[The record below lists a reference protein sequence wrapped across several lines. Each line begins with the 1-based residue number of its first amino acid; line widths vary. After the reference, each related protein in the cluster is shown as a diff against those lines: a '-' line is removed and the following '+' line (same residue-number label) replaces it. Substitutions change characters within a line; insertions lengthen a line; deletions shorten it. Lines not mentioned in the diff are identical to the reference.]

1 MKKFT
6 LLQSA
11 FALIAAFMLALP
23 ARAQVASA
31 ADLFGT
37 YKFTADVN
45 VTDAGQA
52 LKDHF
57 KSECEVVIT
66 KCSQNTYDGEIQG
79 LAGAANAQKIYS
91 VDTKKNVII
100 IRNPNTPAPWNGDL
114 YMANAEG
121 DDPFAQDNRYSDIE
135 YPFDPATKT
144 ITLPDFTLVKRKDGI
159 VTIAAS
165 FTNVKMTF
173 VQSESIE
180 VTDLSGDWHFTAG
193 KGTYDVMEG
202 STLPTEWDM
211 TLTATDDTKKAYN
224 ISLTLGDFAPLALT
238 ATFDGVTLNIPI
250 KDTYFDVEN
259 KIGLVYYGGNQGNIS
274 FNLTNDENSLTLT
287 SGMYIAQDSISP
299 EVKGG
304 ILQYYIAGS
313 AKRQGGETEKVTWEG
328 TYKIKAG
335 SIMKQLTEFDY
346 PEEFDMVVTYNADY
360 DIYLVTEFFGCDVTA
375 LNYGGISFKPSTD
388 DPNKAEIST
397 NPAYLKTITAGTSY
411 LTLKD
416 LNLSTASN
424 IVITRLEDGTYTLS
438 DFTITNLIMDA
449 SNTPTHNF
457 AAYYQTVTATK
468 EETVKPEPFS
478 WAGTFTVK
486 GNVTSYDGNTY
497 PESFEMEVTYNA
509 DYDMYLVTKFFGND
523 VTALNYGGILLT
535 PSTEDANKAEMNTG
549 GFIGTIEA
557 GKTYYKLFDMNATT
571 SPLTLT
577 VNEDGTVSISS
588 FCVSIMNYDT
598 QETKA
603 VALYSNAIAS
613 KGTVEPEPEP
623 EPFSWAGTFTV
634 KGNVT
639 SYDGNTY
646 PESFEMEVTY
656 NADYDM
662 YLVTKFFGNDVTALN
677 YGGILLTPSTE
688 DANKAEMNTGG
699 FIGTIEAG
707 KTYYK
712 LFDMNATTSPLTL
725 TVNEDGTVSI
735 SSFCVSIM
743 NYDTQETKAVALYSN
758 AIASKGTVEPEPEPE
773 PFSWAGT
780 FTVKGNVTSYDG
792 NTYPES
798 FEMEVTYNADYDM
811 YLVTKFFGND
821 VTALNY
827 GGILLTPSTEDANK
841 AEMNTGGFIGT
852 IEAGKTYYKLFDM
865 NATTSPLTLTVNE
878 DGTVSINSFC
888 VSIMDYDTQETK
900 AVALYSN
907 VTATSGS
914 SSIEDITAAPALNIW
929 SANGTIYV
937 AGEAQAIEVYD
948 MSGRTVFSGVASQVS
963 GLNKGLYLVKVK
975 NAVAKVAV
983 K

>member
-52 LKDHF
+52 LKDNF

-274 FNLTNDENSLTLT
+274 FKLANENSLTLT

-304 ILQYYIAGS
+304 TLQYYIAGS

-424 IVITRLEDGTYTLS
+424 IVITRLEDGIFKRFFCFLR
-438 DFTITNLIMDA
+438 I
-449 SNTPTHNF
+449 
-457 AAYYQTVTATK
+457 K
-468 EETVKPEPFS
+468 
-478 WAGTFTVK
+478 AG
-486 GNVTSYDGNTY
+486 
-497 PESFEMEVTYNA
+497 
-509 DYDMYLVTKFFGND
+509 
-523 VTALNYGGILLT
+523 
-535 PSTEDANKAEMNTG
+535 
-549 GFIGTIEA
+549 
-557 GKTYYKLFDMNATT
+557 
-571 SPLTLT
+571 
-577 VNEDGTVSISS
+577 
-588 FCVSIMNYDT
+588 C
-598 QETKA
+598 
-603 VALYSNAIAS
+603 
-613 KGTVEPEPEP
+613 
-623 EPFSWAGTFTV
+623 
-634 KGNVT
+634 
-639 SYDGNTY
+639 
-646 PESFEMEVTY
+646 
-656 NADYDM
+656 
-662 YLVTKFFGNDVTALN
+662 
-677 YGGILLTPSTE
+677 
-688 DANKAEMNTGG
+688 
-699 FIGTIEAG
+699 
-707 KTYYK
+707 
-712 LFDMNATTSPLTL
+712 
-725 TVNEDGTVSI
+725 
-735 SSFCVSIM
+735 
-743 NYDTQETKAVALYSN
+743 
-758 AIASKGTVEPEPEPE
+758 
-773 PFSWAGT
+773 
-780 FTVKGNVTSYDG
+780 
-792 NTYPES
+792 
-798 FEMEVTYNADYDM
+798 
-811 YLVTKFFGND
+811 
-821 VTALNY
+821 
-827 GGILLTPSTEDANK
+827 
-841 AEMNTGGFIGT
+841 
-852 IEAGKTYYKLFDM
+852 
-865 NATTSPLTLTVNE
+865 
-878 DGTVSINSFC
+878 
-888 VSIMDYDTQETK
+888 
-900 AVALYSN
+900 
-907 VTATSGS
+907 
-914 SSIEDITAAPALNIW
+914 
-929 SANGTIYV
+929 
-937 AGEAQAIEVYD
+937 
-948 MSGRTVFSGVASQVS
+948 
-963 GLNKGLYLVKVK
+963 
-975 NAVAKVAV
+975 
-983 K
+983 

>member
-45 VTDAGQA
+45 VTDAGKA

-66 KCSQNTYDGEIQG
+66 KCSQNIYDGEIQG
-79 LAGAANAQKIYS
+79 LAGATAVQKIN
-91 VDTKKNVII
+91 DIDLTANTIKIT
-100 IRNPNTPAPWNGDL
+100 NPNGNYDVWGGKV

-121 DDPFAQDNRYSDIE
+121 AYPFEQGNTYSEIL
-135 YPFDPATKT
+135 YTFDPATKT
-144 ITLPDFTLVKRKDGI
+144 ITLPDFTLVTCDHANSAA
-159 VTIAAS
+159 TIAAS
-165 FTNVKMTF
+165 FTNVKMTL

-238 ATFDGVTLNIPI
+238 ATFDGVTLNIPF
-250 KDTYFDVEN
+250 KETYFDVEN

-274 FNLTNDENSLTLT
+274 FSLANENSLTLT

-304 ILQYYIAGS
+304 TLQYYIAGS

-438 DFTITNLIMDA
+438 DFSITNLIMDA

-468 EETVKPEPFS
+468 EDTVKPEPFS

-486 GNVTSYDGNTY
+486 GDVTSYDGNSY

-577 VNEDGTVSISS
+577 VNEDGTVSISN

-634 KGNVT
+634 KGSVT

-677 YGGILLTPSTE
+677 YGGILL
-688 DANKAEMNTGG
+688 K
-699 FIGTIEAG
+699 
-707 KTYYK
+707 
-712 LFDMNATTSPLTL
+712 
-725 TVNEDGTVSI
+725 
-735 SSFCVSIM
+735 
-743 NYDTQETKAVALYSN
+743 
-758 AIASKGTVEPEPEPE
+758 
-773 PFSWAGT
+773 
-780 FTVKGNVTSYDG
+780 
-792 NTYPES
+792 
-798 FEMEVTYNADYDM
+798 
-811 YLVTKFFGND
+811 
-821 VTALNY
+821 
-827 GGILLTPSTEDANK
+827 PSTEDANK

-900 AVALYSN
+900 AVALYNN
-907 VTATSGS
+907 VTATSSS

-937 AGEAQAIEVYD
+937 AGEAQTVEVYD

>member
-52 LKDHF
+52 LKDNF

-274 FNLTNDENSLTLT
+274 FKLANENSLTLT

-304 ILQYYIAGS
+304 TLQYYIAGS

-486 GNVTSYDGNTY
+486 GDVTSYDGNSY

-623 EPFSWAGTFTV
+623 FSWAGTFTV
-634 KGNVT
+634 KGDVT
-639 SYDGNTY
+639 SYDGN
-646 PESFEMEVTY
+646 S
-656 NADYDM
+656 
-662 YLVTKFFGNDVTALN
+662 
-677 YGGILLTPSTE
+677 
-688 DANKAEMNTGG
+688 
-699 FIGTIEAG
+699 
-707 KTYYK
+707 
-712 LFDMNATTSPLTL
+712 
-725 TVNEDGTVSI
+725 
-735 SSFCVSIM
+735 
-743 NYDTQETKAVALYSN
+743 
-758 AIASKGTVEPEPEPE
+758 
-773 PFSWAGT
+773 
-780 FTVKGNVTSYDG
+780 
-792 NTYPES
+792 YPES

-907 VTATSGS
+907 VTATSSS
-914 SSIEDITAAPALNIW
+914 SSIEDITVAPALNIW
-929 SANGTIYV
+929 SANGIIYV
-937 AGEAQAIEVYD
+937 AGEAQTIEVYD

>member
-66 KCSQNTYDGEIQG
+66 KCSYNIFDGEIQG
-79 LAGAANAQKIYS
+79 LAGANAAQSINAVDVAANTIKI
-91 VDTKKNVII
+91 T
-100 IRNPNTPAPWNGDL
+100 NPNGNGLWGGDL
-114 YMANAEG
+114 YMSNPEG
-121 DDPFAQDNRYSDIE
+121 VYPFGGNYNDIL
-135 YPFDPATKT
+135 YTFDPATKT
-144 ITLPDFTLVKRKDGI
+144 ITLPDFTLVTCDHYNSAA
-159 VTIAAS
+159 TIAAS
-165 FTNVKMTF
+165 FTNVKMTL
-173 VQSESIE
+173 VQSESID
-180 VTDLSGDWHFTAG
+180 VTDLSGDWHYTAG
-193 KGTYDVMEG
+193 KGTYDTMEG

-211 TLTATDDTKKAYN
+211 TLTATDNSKKAYN

-238 ATFDGVTLNIPI
+238 ATFDGVTLTIPFNE
-250 KDTYFDVEN
+250 DYFDAEQ
-259 KIGLVYYGGNQGNIS
+259 KIGLVNMYGVARPGTIT
-274 FNLTNDENSLTLT
+274 FNMANENLLTLT
-287 SGMYIAQDSISP
+287 SGMTIAQDSISP
-299 EVKGG
+299 EVPGG
-304 ILQYYIAGS
+304 YKQWYLNGS
-313 AKRQGGETEKVTWEG
+313 AKRQGEETEKVTWEG

-388 DPNKAEIST
+388 DPDKAEIST

-438 DFTITNLIMDA
+438 DFSITNLIMDA

-486 GNVTSYDGNTY
+486 GDVTSYDGNSY

-523 VTALNYGGILLT
+523 VTALNYGGILL
-535 PSTEDANKAEMNTG
+535 K
-549 GFIGTIEA
+549 
-557 GKTYYKLFDMNATT
+557 
-571 SPLTLT
+571 
-577 VNEDGTVSISS
+577 
-588 FCVSIMNYDT
+588 
-598 QETKA
+598 
-603 VALYSNAIAS
+603 
-613 KGTVEPEPEP
+613 
-623 EPFSWAGTFTV
+623 
-634 KGNVT
+634 
-639 SYDGNTY
+639 
-646 PESFEMEVTY
+646 
-656 NADYDM
+656 
-662 YLVTKFFGNDVTALN
+662 
-677 YGGILLTPSTE
+677 
-688 DANKAEMNTGG
+688 
-699 FIGTIEAG
+699 
-707 KTYYK
+707 
-712 LFDMNATTSPLTL
+712 
-725 TVNEDGTVSI
+725 
-735 SSFCVSIM
+735 
-743 NYDTQETKAVALYSN
+743 
-758 AIASKGTVEPEPEPE
+758 
-773 PFSWAGT
+773 
-780 FTVKGNVTSYDG
+780 
-792 NTYPES
+792 
-798 FEMEVTYNADYDM
+798 
-811 YLVTKFFGND
+811 
-821 VTALNY
+821 
-827 GGILLTPSTEDANK
+827 PSTEDANK

-900 AVALYSN
+900 AVALYNN
-907 VTATSGS
+907 VTATSSS

-937 AGEAQAIEVYD
+937 AGEAQTVEVYD

>member
-66 KCSQNTYDGEIQG
+66 KCSYNIFDGEIQG
-79 LAGAANAQKIYS
+79 LAGANAAQSINAVDVAANTIKI
-91 VDTKKNVII
+91 T
-100 IRNPNTPAPWNGDL
+100 NPNGNGLWGGDL
-114 YMANAEG
+114 YMSNPEG
-121 DDPFAQDNRYSDIE
+121 VYPFGGNYNDIL
-135 YPFDPATKT
+135 YTFDPATKT
-144 ITLPDFTLVKRKDGI
+144 ITLPDFTLVTCDHYNSAA
-159 VTIAAS
+159 TIAAS
-165 FTNVKMTF
+165 FTNVKMTL
-173 VQSESIE
+173 VQSESID
-180 VTDLSGDWHFTAG
+180 VTDLSGDWHYTAG
-193 KGTYDVMEG
+193 KGTYDTMEG

-211 TLTATDDTKKAYN
+211 TLTATDNSKKAYN

-238 ATFDGVTLNIPI
+238 ATFDGVTLTIPFNE
-250 KDTYFDVEN
+250 DYFDAEQ
-259 KIGLVYYGGNQGNIS
+259 KIGLVNMYGVARPGTIT
-274 FNLTNDENSLTLT
+274 FNMANENLLTLT
-287 SGMYIAQDSISP
+287 SGMTIAQDSISP
-299 EVKGG
+299 EVPGG
-304 ILQYYIAGS
+304 YKQWYLNGS
-313 AKRQGGETEKVTWEG
+313 AKRQGEETEKVTWEG

-388 DPNKAEIST
+388 DPDKAEIST

-438 DFTITNLIMDA
+438 DFSITNLIMDA

-486 GNVTSYDGNTY
+486 GDVTSYDGNSY

-523 VTALNYGGILLT
+523 VTALNYGGILLKPST
-535 PSTEDANKAEMNTG
+535 EDANKAEMNTGGFIGTIEAGKTYYKLFDMNATTSPLTLTVNEDGTVSISSFCVSIMNYDTQETKAVALYSNAIASKGTVEPEPEPFSWAGTFTVKGDVTSYDGNSYPESFEMEVTYNADYDMYLVTKFFGNDVTALNYGGILLKPSTEDANKAEMNTG

-634 KGNVT
+634 KGSVT

-677 YGGILLTPSTE
+677 YGGILL
-688 DANKAEMNTGG
+688 K
-699 FIGTIEAG
+699 
-707 KTYYK
+707 
-712 LFDMNATTSPLTL
+712 
-725 TVNEDGTVSI
+725 
-735 SSFCVSIM
+735 
-743 NYDTQETKAVALYSN
+743 
-758 AIASKGTVEPEPEPE
+758 
-773 PFSWAGT
+773 
-780 FTVKGNVTSYDG
+780 
-792 NTYPES
+792 
-798 FEMEVTYNADYDM
+798 
-811 YLVTKFFGND
+811 
-821 VTALNY
+821 
-827 GGILLTPSTEDANK
+827 PSTEDANK

-900 AVALYSN
+900 AVALYNN
-907 VTATSGS
+907 VTATSSS

-937 AGEAQAIEVYD
+937 AGEAQTVEVYD

>member
-57 KSECEVVIT
+57 KSECEVIIT
-66 KCSQNTYDGEIQG
+66 KCSQNIHDGEIQG

-180 VTDLSGDWHFTAG
+180 VTDLSGDWHFTSNN
-193 KGTYDVMEG
+193 TMEG

-211 TLTATDDTKKAYN
+211 TLTTTDDSKKAYN

-274 FNLTNDENSLTLT
+274 FNLVNENLLTLT

-304 ILQYYIAGS
+304 TLQYYIAGS

-416 LNLSTASN
+416 LSLSTASN

-486 GNVTSYDGNTY
+486 GDVTSYDGNSY

-634 KGNVT
+634 KG
-639 SYDGNTY
+639 S
-646 PESFEMEVTY
+646 
-656 NADYDM
+656 
-662 YLVTKFFGNDVTALN
+662 
-677 YGGILLTPSTE
+677 
-688 DANKAEMNTGG
+688 
-699 FIGTIEAG
+699 
-707 KTYYK
+707 
-712 LFDMNATTSPLTL
+712 
-725 TVNEDGTVSI
+725 
-735 SSFCVSIM
+735 
-743 NYDTQETKAVALYSN
+743 
-758 AIASKGTVEPEPEPE
+758 
-773 PFSWAGT
+773 
-780 FTVKGNVTSYDG
+780 VTSYDG

-907 VTATSGS
+907 VTATSSS
-914 SSIEDITAAPALNIW
+914 SSIEDITVAPALNIW